1 MKYYGFWRSLA
12 ACRVRIALALKGVKA
27 EEISVNLMQGEQ
39 LKPEYRAVN
48 TQAVVPALVLDD
60 GSTLFESMAIIEYL
74 DETHPEPPLLPKDPK
89 GRARVRAL
97 AQIVA
102 CDGHPLFV
110 PRIRTYLEKELN
122 IDEAARTRW
131 CQHWVMEALKF
142 VEAHLAQRK
151 GNRPLLP
158 RRCRNASR
166 HLPCDPGVRGPL
178 FQLRHRARADRDAGV
193 QRVHEAGSLRQIA
206 APEAAGRAQGNK
218 ALRRDESR

>member
-12 ACRVRIALALKGVKA
+12 ACRVRIALALKGIKA

-48 TQAVVPALVLDD
+48 AQAVLPALVLDD

-74 DETHPEPPLLPKDPK
+74 DETHPNPPLMPKDPK

-102 CDGHPLFV
+102 CDGHPLIV

-122 IDEAARTRW
+122 VDEAARTRW
-131 CQHWVMEALKF
+131 CQHWILEALKF
-142 VEAHLAQRK
+142 VEAHLTKDRETGRYCH
-151 GNRPLLP
+151 GNTVTLADICLATQVFGAKFF
-158 RRCRNASR
+158 N
-166 HLPCDPGVRGPL
+166 CDT
-178 FQLRHRARADRDAGV
+178 A
-193 QRVHEAGSLRQIA
+193 A
-206 APEAAGRAQGNK
+206 APTVMKIFNECMKLEAFDKSHPLKQPGAPK
-218 ALRRDESR
+218 EVKH

>member
-48 TQAVVPALVLDD
+48 AQAVVPALVLDD

-74 DETHPEPPLLPKDPK
+74 DETHPKPPLLPKDPQ

-102 CDGHPLFV
+102 CDGHPLIV
-110 PRIRTYLEKELN
+110 PRIRNYLEKELN

-131 CQHWVMEALKF
+131 CQHWINEALKF
-142 VEAHLAQRK
+142 VEAHLSREKETGRYCHGDAVSLADICVVTQVFGARFFNCDTAAVPTVMRIFNECMK
-151 GNRPLLP
+151 LEAFDKSHPLKQ
-158 RRCRNASR
+158 
-166 HLPCDPGVRGPL
+166 PG
-178 FQLRHRARADRDAGV
+178 
-193 QRVHEAGSLRQIA
+193 
-206 APEAAGRAQGNK
+206 APKEVK
-218 ALRRDESR
+218 H

>member
-1 MKYYGFWRSLA
+1 MAIKYYGFWRSLA

-48 TQAVVPALVLDD
+48 PQAVVPALILDD

-102 CDGHPLFV
+102 CDGHPLIV
-110 PRIRTYLEKELN
+110 PRIRSYLEKELN
-122 IDEAARTRW
+122 VDEAARTRW
-131 CQHWVMEALKF
+131 CQHWVMKALKF
-142 VEAHLAQRK
+142 VEAHLAKEKETGRYCHGDAVTLADICLATQVFGARFF
-151 GNRPLLP
+151 N
-158 RRCRNASR
+158 
-166 HLPCDPGVRGPL
+166 CDTAPVPTVMRVFNECMKLEAFDKSQPMKQPG
-178 FQLRHRARADRDAGV
+178 
-193 QRVHEAGSLRQIA
+193 
-206 APEAAGRAQGNK
+206 APKEITH
-218 ALRRDESR
+218 